1 MIIKLS
7 LTQDEIERAIRY
19 WLSSKREVTVPNHG
33 DIVFGSSLEIDGVTI
48 TATYEAEIE

>member
-33 DIVFGSSLEIDGVTI
+33 DIEFSNSPGIEGI
-48 TATYEAEIE
+48 TATYGAEIE